1 VENAAR
7 AAHASVAAARES
19 LVQAEAAAATT
30 DRRIA
35 ELDAELEVA
44 QRGIAEANAAREAAV
59 KQRANAEADR
69 QRAGAAATVAAAAAA
84 EQPAAARRAQAAAVE
99 QAAAAEAA
107 AAIAAATAAAGVM
120 RAQEEQALQAA
131 AEERRRAEAAAAETR
146 VREATQLAAAEAE
159 DKRRRAEYE
168 RGVEEARA
176 KAAAA
181 AASAPP
187 QAASQRVA
195 AAPEGSLEI
204 HMVEALRARA
214 VAGLPPDPAVNS
226 PLVPRNWR
234 AGGSGG
240 APSEG
245 ANSASASP
253 ATAAGSSPAPAAG
266 SPAPIAYNAAEQSP
280 KQREQ
285 SMWLA
290 AGLAMYTE
298 QLARL
303 DTALAAAQ
311 AAGDYPAMER
321 ISADRRAL
329 ETKARTA
336 LLKARMEMGGAGPSS
351 PSVAAGSEGGGDDA
365 DGYSDLGDS
374 VSMVGVAPVPAAA
387 RQAAEAARRLQGN
400 RTADL
405 AAAAEAERLRRV
417 AAAERDFR
425 RRQGLPLTPA
435 QEAAEAAEE
444 AATSSRGWAFANPSP
459 LLPPPPTAEDYLVTR
474 PADAVRVA
482 NDAVSRVKAL
492 LSASDQPPPAAGQP
506 SPPQAAPSPPAR
518 QLTAT
523 EVAEAAN
530 ARLAESMRNVE
541 RLRMQAGEHVGDS
554 PQEELQRR
562 AQAQATAMAAVA
574 DAARRMAL

>member
-1 VENAAR
+1 M
-7 AAHASVAAARES
+7 
-19 LVQAEAAAATT
+19 
-30 DRRIA
+30 
-35 ELDAELEVA
+35 
-44 QRGIAEANAAREAAV
+44 
-59 KQRANAEADR
+59 K
-69 QRAGAAATVAAAAAA
+69 
-84 EQPAAARRAQAAAVE
+84 
-99 QAAAAEAA
+99 
-107 AAIAAATAAAGVM
+107 

-131 AEERRRAEAAAAETR
+131 AEERRRAEVAAAEAR
-146 VREATQLAAAEAE
+146 VREAAQLAAAETE

-181 AASAPP
+181 AAPAP
-187 QAASQRVA
+187 VA
-195 AAPEGSLEI
+195 AQHVARPDGSHEI
-204 HMVEALRARA
+204 HVAEAMRARA

-245 ANSASASP
+245 ANSAAASP
-253 ATAAGSSPAPAAG
+253 AAAAGSSPAAAAG
-266 SPAPIAYNAAEQSP
+266 SPAPVYTASAQSP
-280 KQREQ
+280 EQREQ
-285 SMWLA
+285 SVWLA
-290 AGLAMYTE
+290 AGLAIYTE

-303 DTALAAAQ
+303 DSALAAAE

-329 ETKARTA
+329 ETQARTA

-351 PSVAAGSEGGGDDA
+351 ASVAAGSEGGGDDV

-374 VSMVGVAPVPAAA
+374 VSMVGVAPLPAAA

-405 AAAAEAERLRRV
+405 AAAAEAERVRRV

-435 QEAAEAAEE
+435 QEAAEAADE
-444 AATSSRGWAFANPSP
+444 AAASSRGWAFANPSP

-482 NDAVSRVKAL
+482 NDAVARVKAL
-492 LSASDQPPPAAGQP
+492 LSAMDQTSPPPAAAPGPP

-530 ARLAESMRNVE
+530 ARLAESMRAVE
-541 RLRMQAGEHVGDS
+541 RLRMQAGGQIGDS
-554 PQEELQRR
+554 PEQSAQEEMQRR